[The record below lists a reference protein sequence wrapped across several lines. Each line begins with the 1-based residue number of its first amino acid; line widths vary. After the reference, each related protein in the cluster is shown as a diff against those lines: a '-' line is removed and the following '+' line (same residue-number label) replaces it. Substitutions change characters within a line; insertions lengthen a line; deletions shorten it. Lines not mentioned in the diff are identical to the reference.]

1 MCGEGAYLP
10 CMVSR
15 WWRALTDW
23 LDRHYLAALVVTTV
37 AFLLQIFHLYWLFA
51 AVIMEKLTGQSW
63 FSFPKDLN
71 FVYVVADY
79 LEVPALISTSIL
91 YLNNFRR
98 DRTFKA
104 IFYVFLLNTQW
115 LHLFWITDNFVVQ
128 SFSDNGMFSWNAWVA
143 WVAILIDYLE
153 VPVIIEMLKQIYD
166 ERAEIGH
173 RMRVRLMGAD
183 HRAGSSVAIRS
194 VDPVQAQESASGR

>member
-1 MCGEGAYLP
+1 
-10 CMVSR
+10 MVSR

-104 IFYVFLLNTQW
+104 IFYVVLLNTQW

-194 VDPVQAQESASGR
+194 VDRVQARESAAGR

>member
-1 MCGEGAYLP
+1 
-10 CMVSR
+10 MVSL

-37 AFLLQIFHLYWLFA
+37 AFILQIFHLYWLFA

-71 FVYVVADY
+71 FIYVVADY

-98 DRTFKA
+98 DRKFKA
-104 IFYVFLLNTQW
+104 IFYVVLLNTQW

-128 SFSDNGMFSWNAWVA
+128 SFTDNGMFSWNAWVA

-166 ERAEIGH
+166 ERAEITH
-173 RMRVRLMGAD
+173 RMRVRVTGVE
-183 HRAGSSVAIRS
+183 RGSVAIRS
-194 VDPVQAQESASGR
+194 VDRVQAQETAPGR

>member
-1 MCGEGAYLP
+1 MI
-10 CMVSR
+10 SR
-15 WWRALTDW
+15 WWHAVTAW

-71 FVYVVADY
+71 FIYVVADY
-79 LEVPALISTSIL
+79 LEVPALISTTIL
-91 YLNNFRR
+91 YLNTFRR

-104 IFYVFLLNTQW
+104 LLYIFLLNTQW

-153 VPVIIEMLKQIYD
+153 VPVIFEMLKQIYD
-166 ERAEIGH
+166 ERREIAL
-173 RMRVRLMGAD
+173 RLRVRVMGA
-183 HRAGSSVAIRS
+183 A
-194 VDPVQAQESASGR
+194 PESAEASRA

>member
-1 MCGEGAYLP
+1 
-10 CMVSR
+10 MVSR

-23 LDRHYLAALVVTTV
+23 LDRHYLPALVVTTV

-51 AVIMEKLTGQSW
+51 AVVMEKLTGESW
-63 FSFPKDLN
+63 FAFPKDLN
-71 FVYVVADY
+71 FIYVVADY
-79 LEVPALISTSIL
+79 VEVPALISTSIL

-98 DRTFKA
+98 DRNLKA
-104 IFYVFLLNTQW
+104 IFYVCLLNTQW

-128 SFSDNGMFSWNAWVA
+128 SFSDYGVFSWNTWVA

-166 ERAEIGH
+166 ERAEIAH
-173 RMRVRLMGAD
+173 RLRVRLLGLDGGA
-183 HRAGSSVAIRS
+183 VTVRS
-194 VDPVQAQESASGR
+194 VERVPAHETPSGR